1 MIGVVGALLM
11 LIALLNVDLVDWI
24 RVVLAVIV
32 LILILVHQEY

>member
-24 RVVLAVIV
+24 RIVLAVIV

>member
-11 LIALLNVDLVDWI
+11 LIALLNVDLFDWI
-24 RVVLAVIV
+24 RIVLAVIV